1 MLKTKFEAQ
10 QYLIRQ
16 AEIKLHNDTQML
28 LTEMLRSLSE
38 ENLLLLNYF
47 CLDGGEEHF
56 SYIKNIEINSNSI
69 TIIVENNYDDS
80 ILRYDIDNLS
90 QPSQKD
96 LIDFILEN
104 NLVKNS

>member
-16 AEIKLHNDTQML
+16 AEIKLHNDTQIL

-38 ENLLLLNYF
+38 ENLLKLDDY
-47 CLDGGEEHF
+47 CLENCSEHSLHIKKVEIF
-56 SYIKNIEINSNSI
+56 S
-69 TIIVENNYDDS
+69 DS
-80 ILRYDIDNLS
+80 ILFMIEDWHDSSIMRYSIDYLPQS
-90 QPSQKD
+90 TQKG

-104 NLVKNS
+104 NLVNN

>member
-10 QYLIRQ
+10 QYLIRE

-38 ENLLLLNYF
+38 DKLKLIEDYNLDYEYSNYIT
-47 CLDGGEEHF
+47 DIII
-56 SYIKNIEINSNSI
+56 SNNSI
-69 TIIVENNYDDS
+69 MLKTKDFEGQKHNIN
-80 ILRYDIDNLS
+80 IDTLT
-90 QPSQKD
+90 QIQQKD

-104 NLVKNS
+104 NLVNN